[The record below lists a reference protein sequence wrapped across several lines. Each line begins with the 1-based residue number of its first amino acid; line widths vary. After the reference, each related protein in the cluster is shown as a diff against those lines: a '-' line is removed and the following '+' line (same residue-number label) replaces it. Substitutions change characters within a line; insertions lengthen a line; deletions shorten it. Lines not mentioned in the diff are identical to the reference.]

1 MGIVHDVSTF
11 ILEGNKVV
19 FAELAGVFAAM
30 LAELGDDE
38 RYDADRLRRFQERYR
53 EGDPEPDAATMVN
66 GRMVCSP
73 RGGQGLIRDMVAGYY
88 AAMFETDE
96 KTRAE
101 LLLLANARGGLHEQT
116 RLQTYIAG
124 SLNAPIEDTLLR
136 HVHAHV
142 EGTDAHATAKSAG
155 HALVD
160 RVLPPIA
167 RALEE
172 AWHDFATL
180 AMMELLLPD
189 GSIHLGRPLPPA
201 PGDPLVPA
209 VLETIADPTLA
220 RVLAE
225 YKALEV
231 PVVHQPI
238 TSLGSRFAA
247 LLGLGHRVPVEAI
260 GVEAVDWVDF
270 SQRMRLIFTL
280 FRSRCRDER
289 LSQEP
294 FSAAQREAILAA
306 RVPDGPL

>member
-1 MGIVHDVSTF
+1 
-11 ILEGNKVV
+11 
-19 FAELAGVFAAM
+19 
-30 LAELGDDE
+30 
-38 RYDADRLRRFQERYR
+38 
-53 EGDPEPDAATMVN
+53 
-66 GRMVCSP
+66 
-73 RGGQGLIRDMVAGYY
+73 
-88 AAMFETDE
+88 
-96 KTRAE
+96 
-101 LLLLANARGGLHEQT
+101 
-116 RLQTYIAG
+116 
-124 SLNAPIEDTLLR
+124 
-136 HVHAHV
+136 
-142 EGTDAHATAKSAG
+142 
-155 HALVD
+155 
-160 RVLPPIA
+160 
-167 RALEE
+167 
-172 AWHDFATL
+172 
-180 AMMELLLPD
+180 
-189 GSIHLGRPLPPA
+189 
-201 PGDPLVPA
+201 